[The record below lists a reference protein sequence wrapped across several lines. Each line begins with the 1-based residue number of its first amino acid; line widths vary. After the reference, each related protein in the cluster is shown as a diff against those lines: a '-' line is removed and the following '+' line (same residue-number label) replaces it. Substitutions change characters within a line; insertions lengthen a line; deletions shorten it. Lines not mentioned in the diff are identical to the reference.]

1 MSEITSRIDELLS
14 NKKKKRVDLERN
26 TGIPGSTIRSW
37 ITGSKPNAEAL
48 YKVSQYLNVSME
60 YLVTGVAEDTAEYE
74 RTENLSEEENE
85 LIQAFRNLDEHD
97 KNAVLTL
104 AKSLESQYSASAGR
118 NTTAG

>member
-1 MSEITSRIDELLS
+1 MSEITARIDVKLS
-14 NKKKKRVDLERN
+14 EMKKRRADLSRATDINE
-26 TGIPGSTIRSW
+26 STIRKW
-37 ITGSKPNAEAL
+37 ITGSTPNAEAL

-60 YLVTGVAEDTAEYE
+60 YLVTGVTEDTAEYE
-74 RTENLSEEENE
+74 RMENLSEEENE